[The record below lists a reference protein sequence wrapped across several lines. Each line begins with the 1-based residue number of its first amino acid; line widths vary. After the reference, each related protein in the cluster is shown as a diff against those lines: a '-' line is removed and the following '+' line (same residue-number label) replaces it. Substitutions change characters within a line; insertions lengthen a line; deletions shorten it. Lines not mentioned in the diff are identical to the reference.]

1 VIWSIEAQCL
11 PMALR
16 LPLQTIGTLGT
27 SLWQLQV
34 ALRPY
39 SGRRG
44 TGRIVSMDE
53 KRAVVQKACAS
64 ERGN

>member
-1 VIWSIEAQCL
+1 
-11 PMALR
+11 MALR

-39 SGRRG
+39 TSSKGSGRRG

-53 KRAVVQKACAS
+53 KRAVVKKACAS
-64 ERGN
+64 KRGN